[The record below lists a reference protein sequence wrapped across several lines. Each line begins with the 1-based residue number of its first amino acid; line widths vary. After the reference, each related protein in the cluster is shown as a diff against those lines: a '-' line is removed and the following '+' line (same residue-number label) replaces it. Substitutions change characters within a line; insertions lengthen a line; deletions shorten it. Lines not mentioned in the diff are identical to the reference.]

1 MTEFVH
7 ITCSHCMAKN
17 RLPVDRV
24 NQDAKCGKC
33 KNSILVN
40 EPIELTDQNFQRFI
54 QNNDLPV
61 VVDFWATWCGPCQMM
76 APVYAQV
83 SSNMKS
89 QARFAKVDTEQ
100 AQQTSASFNIR
111 SIPTIIIYKAGKE
124 VARQAGA
131 MDKTSLTSWLQSNL

>member
-1 MTEFVH
+1 MSEPIY

-17 RLPVDRV
+17 RLPADKV

-33 KNSILVN
+33 KKSILVDD
-40 EPIELTDQNFQRFI
+40 PIALTDQNFQRFI

-61 VVDFWATWCGPCQMM
+61 IVDFLATWCGPCQMM

-100 AQQTSASFNIR
+100 AQQVAASFNIR
-111 SIPTIIIYKAGKE
+111 SIPTLIVYKAGKE

-131 MDKTSLTSWLQSNL
+131 MDKSSLTNWIKSQL

>member
-1 MTEFVH
+1 MSEPVH

-17 RLPVDRV
+17 RLPVEKI
-24 NQDAKCGKC
+24 NQEPTCGKC
-33 KNSILVN
+33 KKSILVDA
-40 EPIELTDQNFQRFI
+40 PIALTDQNFQLFI
-54 QNNDLPV
+54 QNYDLPV
-61 VVDFWATWCGPCQMM
+61 IVDFWATWCGPCQMM

-100 AQQTSASFNIR
+100 AQQVAANFNIR
-111 SIPTIIIYKAGKE
+111 SIPTLIVYKAGKE

-131 MDKTSLTSWLQSNL
+131 MDKTSLTNWVISQL